1 MESSENRLRRIASRL
16 RENNYKLTPQ
26 RLAIAKVLAE
36 SRDHPD
42 IETIYNRI
50 KPDFP
55 RISLATVYRNVMV
68 IKSMGE
74 VMEIGIPGCGGRY
87 EGNRLDPHPHAVCER
102 CKAIVDLEPD
112 GMTGLLE
119 SVERKTGFEITTHRL
134 DFFGLCETCRKG
146 DKPS

>member
-1 MESSENRLRRIASRL
+1 MESSEDRLCRITNRL
-16 RENNYKLTPQ
+16 RENSYKLTPQ
-26 RLAIAKVLAE
+26 RLAIARVLAE

-50 KPDFP
+50 KPGFP

-74 VMEIGIPGCGGRY
+74 VMEIGIPGSGGRY

-102 CKAIVDLEPD
+102 CKTIIDLEPD

-119 SVERKTGFEITTHRL
+119 SVQRETGFEITTHRL
-134 DFFGLCETCRKG
+134 DFFGLCEKCRK
-146 DKPS
+146 DKKA

>member
-1 MESSENRLRRIASRL
+1 MESSEDRLCRITNRL
-16 RENNYKLTPQ
+16 RENSYKLTPQ
-26 RLAIAKVLAE
+26 RLAIARVLAE

-50 KPDFP
+50 KPGFP

-74 VMEIGIPGCGGRY
+74 VMEIGIPGSGGRY

-102 CKAIVDLEPD
+102 CKTIIDLEPD

-119 SVERKTGFEITTHRL
+119 SVQRETGFEITTHRL
-134 DFFGLCETCRKG
+134 DFFGLCEKCSK
-146 DKPS
+146 DKKA